1 MAALTL
7 SVTLFADAQTITYSE
22 IKSTSMYMYSLQMPL
37 KILQLVIFQRKYPL
51 SQHVILT
58 LINYIHLDRPLRN
71 NSREETQKECY
82 KIMTIAV
89 LTCGFRKLYLKLS

>member
-22 IKSTSMYMYSLQMPL
+22 IKSTSKHTYSLQMPL
-37 KILQLVIFQRKYPL
+37 KRLQLAIFQRKYTI

-58 LINYIHLDRPLRN
+58 LINYIHLDRQLRN
-71 NSREETQKECY
+71 NSREET
-82 KIMTIAV
+82 
-89 LTCGFRKLYLKLS
+89 